1 MKSKLQNRGAIPGQ
15 LARIAPFF
23 LPFVFFQSAIFMM
36 LSPLPLFVLT
46 LRGTLPLAFA
56 ALGSNLILTRLAG
69 ANSNELLV
77 LGVFWFGVGNLFPLL
92 IRKSG
97 KIQSS
102 LVYAFL
108 CMILMFLGSLQL
120 RAHEIGIGAVDYLRS
135 EISIGMD
142 HLINL
147 PNSPVKKLV
156 DEQGRDG
163 LFRQLMTELPSGLL
177 IALLL
182 SLWVNLLFA
191 SQIVPSFLSKS
202 FWNRFRNPEWL
213 VWPTLGSAALYA
225 FAEHAPYYIGLNLFK
240 LLMVFYAFQ
249 GLSILGFLMT
259 RNGIAGLGRILI
271 FSVALFLAL
280 PLVLALGFFDLWF
293 DFRKKFGQI

>member
-1 MKSKLQNRGAIPGQ
+1 MKSELQNRGAIPRQ

-23 LPFVFFQSAIFMM
+23 LPFVFFQSALFAL

-46 LRGTLPLAFA
+46 LRGAFPLALG
-56 ALGSNLILTRLAG
+56 ALGVNLVLARLTG
-69 ANSNELLV
+69 ANPNELFV
-77 LGVFWFGVGNLFPLL
+77 LGFFWFGVGNLFPFL

-97 KIQSS
+97 KVQAS
-102 LVYAFL
+102 LTFAFL
-108 CMILMFLGSLQL
+108 CMILMFLLALQV
-120 RAHEIGIGAVDYLRS
+120 RAHEIGLGMVEFLRS

-156 DEQGRDG
+156 DEQGREG

-182 SLWVNLLFA
+182 SLWINLLFA

-202 FWNRFRNPEWL
+202 FWNRFKNPEWL

-249 GLSILGFLMT
+249 GLSILAFLMH
-259 RNGIAGLGRILI
+259 RNNIAGLGRILI

-280 PLVLALGFFDLWF
+280 PFVLALGFFDLWF

>member
-23 LPFVFFQSAIFMM
+23 LPFVFFQSAIFVM

-46 LRGTLPLAFA
+46 LRGAFPLALG
-56 ALGSNLILTRLAG
+56 ALCSNLILARITG
-69 ANSNELLV
+69 ANPNELLA
-77 LGVFWFGVGNLFPLL
+77 LGVFWFGVGNLFPYL

-97 KIQSS
+97 KVQAS
-102 LVYAFL
+102 LVYAFIY
-108 CMILMFLGSLQL
+108 MILMFVGALQL
-120 RAHEIGIGAVDYLRS
+120 RAHEIGLGVVDYLRS

-142 HLINL
+142 HLIHL

-191 SQIVPSFLSKS
+191 SQIVPAFLSKS
-202 FWNRFRNPEWL
+202 FWNKFKNPEWL

-225 FAEHAPYYIGLNLFK
+225 FGEHAPYYFGLNLFK

-249 GLSILGFLMT
+249 GVSILGFLMT